1 MKARKYFI
9 IFLIIAC
16 VISGCSTKQ
25 EENCI
30 KDKYRNYYEIFVYS
44 FCDSNGDG
52 IGDLAGVTSKLD
64 YLVELGIDGIWLT
77 PIMPSD
83 TTHKYNVED
92 YMAIDP
98 TFGTMEDF
106 DHLIEECNKRGINI
120 ILDLVVNHTSTKHP
134 WFLKALEEI
143 KAGKPGKYAHY
154 YSFVEAEEDKNSLDD
169 EGGYHPAGIGNYMY
183 EYAFTDNMAALNLE
197 NEEVVDEI
205 NHIAKYWLEKGVA
218 GFRLDA
224 VRHYCFE
231 QEKSIEFLKAFYE
244 YCQTIN
250 PEVYMVGEVFSSGS
264 MIETFYKTE
273 IDSYFN
279 FMFAKGDGRITSNL
293 RGKAGSDFVQSLVKW
308 QERICKVNPNYID
321 ANFLTNHDI
330 DRYFGIIGKDNIKQ
344 KMAASMYLM
353 MPGNSFTYYGE
364 EIGMLGSGH
373 DANKRAPM
381 VWSIETTKEMTTP
394 IPESDHIPAIAAGV
408 KEQQGDKK
416 SLLSFYKEALHIRE
430 QNPEIARGRIEQ
442 ILLEDKQIGAYATT
456 YKDSKVIIIHNLGD
470 EAKTVTL
477 DKGTYGYSKIV
488 GMLLTGEEKATLK
501 GNELTL
507 PPMSTVILK

>member
-1 MKARKYFI
+1 MKKRWSFI
-9 IFLIIAC
+9 ILVMIICLIG
-16 VISGCSTKQ
+16 GCSHAK
-25 EENCI
+25 EEPLI
-30 KDKYRNYYEIFVYS
+30 QDKYRNYYEIFVYS

-52 IGDLAGVTSKLD
+52 IGDLNGVTSKLD
-64 YLVELGIDGIWLT
+64 YLVDLGIDGIWLT

-92 YMAIDP
+92 YMAIDS

-106 DHLIEECNKRGINI
+106 DRLMEECNKRGINV

-134 WFLKALEEI
+134 WFLKALDEV
-143 KAGKPGKYAHY
+143 KAGKPGKYADY
-154 YSFVEAEEDKNSLDD
+154 YSFVQDEEEKNSLDD
-169 EGGYHPAGIGNYMY
+169 EGGYHSAGIGNYMY

-197 NEEVVDEI
+197 NKEVVTEI
-205 NHIAKYWLEKGVA
+205 NNIAKYWLDKGVA

-224 VRHYCFE
+224 VRHYCFD
-231 QEKSIEFLKAFYE
+231 QAKSINFLKEFYK

-264 MIETFYKTE
+264 MIETFYETD

-279 FMFAKGDGRITSNL
+279 FMFAKADGRITSNL
-293 RGKAGSDFVQSLVKW
+293 RGRAGADFVQSLYKW
-308 QERICKVNPNYID
+308 QERISKVKANYID
-321 ANFLTNHDI
+321 ANFLSNHDT
-330 DRYFGIIGKDNIKQ
+330 DRYFGVIGKDNIKQ

-381 VWSIETTKEMTTP
+381 VWSTESGEEMTTP
-394 IPESDHIPAIAAGV
+394 IPESDNIPAIEKGV
-408 KEQQGDKK
+408 KEQEKEKD
-416 SLLSFYKEALHIRE
+416 SLFAFYKKALHIRQ
-430 QNPEIARGRIEQ
+430 QNPEIARGRIEP
-442 ILLEDKQIGAYATT
+442 IELEDKQMGAYTTT
-456 YKDSKVIIIHNLGD
+456 YNDSKVIIIHNLGD
-470 EAKTVTL
+470 QTKTITL
-477 DKGTYGYSKIV
+477 DTSTYDYSKIQDS
-488 GMLLTGEEKATLK
+488 LLTGNEKATLK
-501 GNELTL
+501 GSEITL